1 MASDPFGKERQHPLK
16 VGGFREAVIGTW
28 KNFQPFRSRQGL
40 EESLALVEGHIFIM
54 ITLHDY
60 RGNGDG
66 SGRFI
71 RNPVEAV
78 LVENIVEGEAS
89 GPSVKIRYRVG
100 LFPFLKAVF
109 SQLQSKLFPE
119 VDHGAFQREAGQ
131 WRNGCWLRGVHSCP
145 VSGGENRH
153 ETAEAGAYE
162 CQPVVSPCEEV
173 VQGGE
178 RLADSDGGRQFGEG
192 AIAVAMSEAIEPE
205 RGNPPADQEF
215 GQGLV
220 ARTVFMGE
228 KPVTQDRDVIGRLF
242 RPGQDGC
249 DTVAERVV
257 EKDRFFHG
265 PDRWHNR

>member
-16 VGGFREAVIGTW
+16 VGGFREPVIGTW
-28 KNFQPFRSRQGL
+28 KNFKPFRSRQGL

-109 SQLQSKLFPE
+109 SQLQAKLFSE
-119 VDHGAFQREAGQ
+119 IDHRTFQREACQ
-131 WRNGCWLRGVHSCP
+131 WRNGC
-145 VSGGENRH
+145 
-153 ETAEAGAYE
+153 
-162 CQPVVSPCEEV
+162 
-173 VQGGE
+173 
-178 RLADSDGGRQFGEG
+178 
-192 AIAVAMSEAIEPE
+192 
-205 RGNPPADQEF
+205 
-215 GQGLV
+215 
-220 ARTVFMGE
+220 
-228 KPVTQDRDVIGRLF
+228 
-242 RPGQDGC
+242 
-249 DTVAERVV
+249 
-257 EKDRFFHG
+257 RF
-265 PDRWHNR
+265 